1 MAEKGSFWS
10 SLPGVLTGIAGLAT
24 AVVALLTLAASQ
36 GWIGGGGG
44 DGGDGD
50 AGDGDATPVVEVE
63 PRAIEFQ
70 PVPTSREATVAVT
83 NGGTG
88 PFRVDQPQITGPD
101 AGLFDADG
109 SNCTGKEL
117 PAGQTCDVVVTFDP
131 SGPGRSSA
139 RLVVSVNDAAQS
151 VQVPIEA
158 TAVLG

>member
-24 AVVALLTLAASQ
+24 AVVGLLSLAASQ
-36 GWIGGGGG
+36 GWIGGDGGG
-44 DGGDGD
+44 DAGEGD
-50 AGDGDATPVVEVE
+50 AAPVVDVE

-83 NGGTG
+83 NEGTG

-101 AGLFDADG
+101 ADRFDVDG
-109 SNCTGKEL
+109 SACTRKEL
-117 PAGQTCDVVVTFDP
+117 PAGQSCDVVVTFDP
-131 SGPGRSSA
+131 GGPGRSSA